1 MIEKENVP
9 IRSLLI
15 PEHSDALE
23 RLLLEELEQ
32 QKLNALAE
40 FAAGIGHEFNNPL
53 AVINGRA
60 QMLLRDISNPEHQK
74 HLASIMAQVRRAYE
88 MIADIRLFA
97 RPPQPEPV
105 EVNVSNLLREV
116 VTRFESDSCEQQ
128 SETTNKINRWDL
140 HNISDDIQL
149 FVDPKFLE
157 LIFSALFKN
166 AVEAAANTSREGLI
180 KLSCEYGTK
189 KQSLFF
195 DKTDSRQFESPQ
207 VVVTIEDNGP
217 GIAPEH
223 FPLLFSPYFSG
234 RQAGRGLGFGLCK
247 ARRLLDLMGGTIT
260 AENCTP
266 NGVTFVVTLRD
277 MQRD

>member
-1 MIEKENVP
+1 MIEKETVP
-9 IRSLLI
+9 IRSLLV
-15 PEHSDALE
+15 PEHADAIE
-23 RLLLEELEQ
+23 RLLWEELEQ
-32 QKLNALAE
+32 QKLDALAE

-105 EVNVSNLLREV
+105 EVNVSALLREV
-116 VTRFESDSCEQQ
+116 VTRFKSDSCEQR
-128 SETTNKINRWDL
+128 SETSGKKIAWNL
-140 HNISDDIQL
+140 HNISDNIQL

-157 LIFSALFKN
+157 LIFAALCKN
-166 AVEAAANTSREGLI
+166 AVEAVANTSRESEI
-180 KLSCEYGTK
+180 KLSCEYDTK
-189 KQSLFF
+189 KQSLLF
-195 DKTDSRQFESPQ
+195 DKTDSQQFGSPH
-207 VVVTIEDNGP
+207 VVVTIEDNGA
-217 GIAPEH
+217 GIAPKH

-260 AENCTP
+260 AENRTP
-266 NGVTFVVTLRD
+266 NGAKFVVALRG
-277 MQRD
+277 MPRD